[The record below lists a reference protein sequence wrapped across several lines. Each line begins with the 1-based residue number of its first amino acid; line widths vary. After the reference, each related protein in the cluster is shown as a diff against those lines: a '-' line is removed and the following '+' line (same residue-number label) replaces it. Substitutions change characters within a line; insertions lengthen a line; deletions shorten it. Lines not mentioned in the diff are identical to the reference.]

1 MEIHGQHKNDAET
14 DAPDSPELD
23 FAATHYFAGG

>member
-1 MEIHGQHKNDAET
+1 MEIHGQHKNDAEA

-23 FAATHYFAGG
+23 FTTTHYFAGG